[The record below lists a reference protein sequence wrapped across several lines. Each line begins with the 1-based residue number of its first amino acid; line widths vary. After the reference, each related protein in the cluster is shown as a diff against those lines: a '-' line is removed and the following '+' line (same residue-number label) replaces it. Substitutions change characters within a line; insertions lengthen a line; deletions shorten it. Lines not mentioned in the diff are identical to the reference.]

1 MPFISITR
9 LRVNS
14 LLSLPAFLWQTLGS
28 LRQSQR
34 SRGFLGGRVLREAR
48 NTFWTVTAWDDDAAM
63 NAFRTAGA
71 HGQAMPKLLDWCD
84 EASVAHWI
92 QPTTEL
98 PTWLEAHRRMLA
110 EGRLSKVSHPS
121 PAHRPLFAA
130 PGCIRPH
137 PLRGAELCRRSAAP
151 RKCRREISASRRFVA
166 T

>member
-9 LRVNS
+9 LRVRS
-14 LLSLPAFLWQTLGS
+14 LLYLPAFLWQALGS

-63 NAFRTAGA
+63 NAFRTSGA

-98 PTWLEAHRRMLA
+98 PTRLEAHRRMLA

-121 PAHRPLFAA
+121 PAQLAKEIP
-130 PGCIRPH
+130 
-137 PLRGAELCRRSAAP
+137 AP
-151 RKCRREISASRRFVA
+151 RPSRIEKTVSPV
-166 T
+166 